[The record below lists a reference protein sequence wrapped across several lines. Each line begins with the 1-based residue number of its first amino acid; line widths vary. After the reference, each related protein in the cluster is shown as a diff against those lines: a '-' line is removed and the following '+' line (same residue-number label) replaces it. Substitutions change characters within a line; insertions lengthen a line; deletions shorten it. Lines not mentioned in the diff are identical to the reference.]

1 MRIYG
6 LVQDSIVDGP
16 GLRFVCFV
24 QGCPHRCPGCHN
36 PDSHDSGGGREMAV
50 EEVIGAMRS
59 NPLTDGLTLSGGE
72 PMEQAEDCLR
82 LAQAAHGA
90 GLNVWCY
97 TGYQY
102 ELLRDRG
109 TAAQRALLAQLDVL
123 VDGPF
128 LLAQRSLSLPW
139 RGSRNQRL
147 IDVPASLAAGAVVPW
162 GEDGSIQSAEILLHE
177 NACKG
182 KIIYR

>member
-16 GLRFVCFV
+16 GFRFVCFV
-24 QGCPHRCPGCHN
+24 QGCPHHCPGCHN
-36 PDSHDSGGGREMAV
+36 PDSHDPAGGREMDV
-50 EEVIGAMRS
+50 EEVAAQMLS

-72 PMEQAEDCLR
+72 PMEQAAACLR
-82 LAQAAHGA
+82 LAERAHGA

-97 TGYQY
+97 TGYTL
-102 ELLRDRG
+102 EHLLQEG
-109 TAAQRALLAQLDVL
+109 TTDQRALLEQVDVL

-128 LLAQRSLSLPW
+128 LLAERTLSLPW

-147 IDVPASLAAGAVVPW
+147 LDVPASLAAGQPVELA
-162 GEDGSIQSAEILLHE
+162 GQ
-177 NACKG
+177 N
-182 KIIYR
+182 